1 MRGNPEPEER
11 SMAEET
17 GLQLYNVT
25 QHQQMLQKQ
34 AAKLDEWCLPQAN
47 IRSDALIRHA
57 LHEMSLDS
65 NLQACT
71 PTSIYL
77 ALLACA
83 VTGLIPGKMR
93 SLAFLIPFKNTKK
106 NRDDNGIGREI
117 TVHEATFMRGW
128 RGVKLIGF
136 RAGIDMVSVAVH
148 QNDDFDFDKGS
159 SPFVRYKPALRGAG
173 PVIGAAAW
181 AKLPRGGL
189 EVEYMDLEELGK
201 VEAFATS
208 KSNGGSAAWSGPFKS
223 EMQRKSALRR
233 LGKQLE
239 MGEDFHRGELI
250 ENSLDNS
257 GSIAGA
263 LDVITSGEAT
273 RALTAANTDAMAFG
287 ALPAGK
293 PEPARPAQV
302 QVAAQVTEQPK
313 PVTQLRGAAGKLAA
327 REAAAANPTTPATS
341 QPSTAP
347 AASSSPSQTNS
358 ASTSSAPASGAAPT
372 AAGSSPSKLDAA
384 KAAVA
389 AKATPTAS
397 APPPSVPSASTAS
410 ASPESNTAS
419 SGAASGEFGDV
430 ANEPAADEQFDAS
443 FGEDPEDS
451 PPPPAEK
458 SVEGFIAW
466 LATCKTRAEIQ
477 AGKDEWIAWSIEQK
491 WPKGHPETIRMQDAM
506 GRRLTAVPK

>member
-1 MRGNPEPEER
+1 
-11 SMAEET
+11 MAEET
-17 GLQLYNVT
+17 GMQLYNVT
-25 QHQQMLQKQ
+25 QHQALLQKQ

-159 SPFVRYKPALRGAG
+159 TPFVRYRPALRGAG

-181 AKLPRGGL
+181 ANLPRGGL

-208 KSNGGSAAWSGPFKS
+208 KSNGGSAAWSGPFKA

-239 MGEDFHRGELI
+239 MGEDFHRSELI
-250 ENSLDNS
+250 ENALDNS

-263 LDVITSGEAT
+263 LDVITNGEAT
-273 RALTAANTDAMAFG
+273 RAITAANTDAMAFG

-327 REAAAANPTTPATS
+327 REAAAANPTTPATASTTSTAPTQSGTPATPSSATPAVVSS
-341 QPSTAP
+341 QPSAP
-347 AASSSPSQTNS
+347 A
-358 ASTSSAPASGAAPT
+358 
-372 AAGSSPSKLDAA
+372 SKLDAA

-389 AKATPTAS
+389 AKSTPTAS

-451 PPPPAEK
+451 PPPPAPEK

-506 GRRLTAVPK
+506 GRRLAAVPK